1 VGRNGRKAAIVEPAR
16 QADPSFPLL
25 IRQTWPGDALRL
37 TGEGQ
42 YRVILV
48 LQGALV
54 DRERPERIAEH
65 HLILA
70 PPWAEAELAVVTP
83 CRLLQ
88 LEFPDRFL
96 EHTDF
101 DPWRSQIARL
111 FPRSSGSA
119 PAAPVEVLP
128 LPADIV
134 PGVRLT
140 LSQMLREQ
148 AEKGRDHPAMIR
160 LKLIELFL
168 LLERAQTGPADV
180 PSQDGPAGGG
190 ASVEPALAHIQA
202 HYGEELSLPGLAGLC
217 GLSPTYFSRL
227 FRQKA
232 GIPVFAFINRL
243 RVRKACSLLKKSDAS
258 ILEVALSVGY
268 NNVSF
273 FNRYFRRVMNMS
285 PREYRRLLRQ

>member
-1 VGRNGRKAAIVEPAR
+1 MRI
-16 QADPSFPLL
+16 
-25 IRQTWPGDALRL
+25 
-37 TGEGQ
+37 GEQ
-42 YRVILV
+42 
-48 LQGALV
+48 
-54 DRERPERIAEH
+54 

-70 PPWAEAELAVVTP
+70 PPRAEAELAAGAP

-88 LEFPDRFL
+88 IEFPERFL
-96 EHTDF
+96 DHGDF
-101 DPWRSQIARL
+101 DSWRGRIDRL
-111 FPRSSGSA
+111 FPRASGRA
-119 PAAPVEVLP
+119 PAAPFGVLP
-128 LPADIV
+128 LPAGIV

-148 AEKGRDHPAMIR
+148 AEQGRDYPQMIR

-168 LLERAQTGPADV
+168 LLERARTGPG
-180 PSQDGPAGGG
+180 GPPPEPVGGG
-190 ASVEPALAHIQA
+190 AGIEPALAHIQA
-202 HYGEELSLPGLAGLC
+202 HYGEELSLAGLAGLC

-243 RVRKACSLLKKSDAS
+243 RVRKACSLLKRSDAS

-285 PREYRRLLRQ
+285 PREYRKLLRQ